1 LRAAANWTAESILR
15 YFPLKNSLKDLNTMA
30 KKSPDV
36 KHDSKPSLGDHNEV
50 EATANFPL
58 HRLHLDQNNP
68 RLGAQAGQFKRES
81 DVLDAVVNVYGI
93 DDVLSSL
100 AVNGYFEAEPMVGVR
115 LDKQDG
121 HIRIA
126 EGNRR
131 LAACLILTGDP
142 RAKNHEKRTREYQ
155 ALQRQHNQPR
165 VNEVPVRVHANT
177 KGLLSYLGVRHI
189 AASQPW
195 DSYAKAAW
203 VAKVL
208 ETSDLTLDDV
218 TQMIGDQNGT
228 VARSLEGY
236 YFVHQ
241 LIEAAQFNPSDSMR
255 PGRGSNP
262 EYPFSWVYTALGYG
276 PVREWL
282 GLPDPGHGKTKSP
295 IPKAKENLDDAG
307 ELLTFLFGNRSRK
320 RRPAVSDS
328 RQITELAR
336 AIADPESRRLLKRG
350 KAVEEVAE
358 LLKPAK
364 ERVADGLLDAQEAL
378 QGVLRPLSQ
387 GEVPASEASDLF
399 EPSKKVRSLARE
411 VNNKIVE
418 IMNSEGDK

>member
-1 LRAAANWTAESILR
+1 
-15 YFPLKNSLKDLNTMA
+15 MA
-30 KKSPDV
+30 KKITETRTT
-36 KHDSKPSLGDHNEV
+36 SKRPMAHATSAKPLGDHDEV
-50 EATANFPL
+50 EGTGVFAL
-58 HRLHLDQNNP
+58 DRLHLDAGNP
-68 RLGAQAGQFKRES
+68 RLGAQANKLRNEG
-81 DVLDAVVNVYGI
+81 DVLDAVVNVYGV

-100 AVNGYFEAEPMVGVR
+100 AVNGYFEAEPMVGV
-115 LDKQDG
+115 KQEKPQG

-131 LAACLILTGDP
+131 LAACLILAGDP
-142 RAKNHEKRTREYQ
+142 RAKNHEKRTFEYQ
-155 ALQRQHNQPR
+155 ALQKRHHQPPITH
-165 VNEVPVRVHANT
+165 VPVRVHADT

-218 TQMIGDQNGT
+218 TQMIGDQHGT
-228 VARSLEGY
+228 VARSLEGF
-236 YFVHQ
+236 YFVNQ
-241 LIEAAQFNPSDSMR
+241 LIAAAQFNPADSLR

-282 GLPDPGHGKTKSP
+282 ELPELGQRGDKAPV
-295 IPKAKENLDDAG
+295 PKAKEKLDDAG
-307 ELLTFLFGNRSRK
+307 ELLTFLFGNKSK
-320 RRPAVSDS
+320 HRRPAINDS
-328 RQITELAR
+328 RQIAELAK

-350 KAVEEVAE
+350 KVIEEVTQ

-378 QGVLRPLSQ
+378 QGVMTPLSQ
-387 GEVPASEASDLF
+387 GEVKAAEADDLF
-399 EPSKKVRSLARE
+399 EPSKKVRNLAIE
-411 VNNKIVE
+411 VNNKI
-418 IMNSEGDK
+418 IDMMKAEGE